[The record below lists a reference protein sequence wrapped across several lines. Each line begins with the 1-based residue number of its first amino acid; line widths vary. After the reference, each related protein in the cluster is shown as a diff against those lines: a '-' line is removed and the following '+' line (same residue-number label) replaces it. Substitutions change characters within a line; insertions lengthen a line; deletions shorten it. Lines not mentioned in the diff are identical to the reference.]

1 MVSHDVEFCARYAD
15 RCAMVFDGGV
25 VTQGPPR
32 EFFSGNSFYT
42 TVANRM
48 ARSLL
53 PGAVTAEDVIL
64 ACGGEVPQVDVE
76 PALLYREKT
85 EEARKKR
92 EEAPLP
98 GWRKGLLCAALLL
111 MIWVVRGAPSRRGF
125 WSPD

>member
-15 RCAMVFDGGV
+15 RCAMFFDGGV
-25 VTQGPPR
+25 GTQGPPR

-53 PGAVTAEDVIL
+53 PG
-64 ACGGEVPQVDVE
+64 GGEVPQVDVE